1 MRRIFQRPPANDTLS
16 YQTGQILHQILTAFV
31 LSAVALA
38 LFQLLHPQVNLSLFI
53 MDVSAVILF
62 YSLLMLNRR
71 GYTGLAAGLTISL
84 SWVLIAYITINEAT
98 LTNPWYTSSVLV
110 VLLAGFIS
118 GRLAGYITA
127 GLTVGLGFLLTLTQP
142 TTQNVDTLV
151 VYTILLTLT
160 AGLQDALLRAV
171 QDAISIARSK
181 NIESARAT
189 QRHQRVASELQKIYN
204 NSLDMICLSDH
215 AGRFQSVSPAC
226 QRILGYTPEE
236 IQGRSFQEFLHPED
250 REATLEIFATHESS
264 QTIVH
269 FRNRYLHKDGHTRWL
284 SWISQPFE
292 DHIFGIARDITQLVA
307 YEEKQKQAA
316 QTAER
321 DRMINTISHQ
331 FRNPLS
337 VIKLSID
344 TLKRYNH
351 LLSDAK
357 REEHH
362 HRMSTNVEKLTA
374 LTDQLLV
381 FNKLDNESIHLK
393 LSRIDFHMMCEA
405 AVEQARTIADE
416 QQTITLD
423 YQAKNRYIEVDT
435 KLMDYIL
442 DNLLGNAIKYAPAGN
457 IRLTIKQNDPASYL
471 KIIVQDDGIG
481 IPEED
486 QEKLFEPFER
496 ASNTTEIQG
505 SGMGLAIVYES
516 VILHNG
522 EITLQSAPGKGTT
535 FTINLPIQQTS
546 RQSA

>member
-1 MRRIFQRPPANDTLS
+1 
-16 YQTGQILHQILTAFV
+16 LTAFV

-496 ASNTTEIQG
+496 ASNTDRK
-505 SGMGLAIVYES
+505 S
-516 VILHNG
+516 VV
-522 EITLQSAPGKGTT
+522 
-535 FTINLPIQQTS
+535 
-546 RQSA
+546 